1 MKTVCQLDSGS
12 RRRGGRR
19 RSPGEGSVE
28 RRSLTRSTKRN
39 LKSSRPNKRSNQT
52 LCHPSGRGRR
62 SRECARDEKSRRPG
76 VHQRWWI
83 SRSGRTRNGTR
94 LARRLLVP
102 ASHVPFKRRDR
113 DSDEKT
119 EERPSLSCKRSCD
132 RNSKETN
139 EIALVIF
146 DRPCSPLYERHLR
159 VCLYQNGRLIPSI
172 GPSTS
177 SDLKSALRTAPD
189 HDSRK
194 PRDPRVA
201 TILHHGFGCG
211 RRRAGTI
218 DDPNGTDC
226 NWP

>member
-1 MKTVCQLDSGS
+1 
-12 RRRGGRR
+12 
-19 RSPGEGSVE
+19 
-28 RRSLTRSTKRN
+28 LTRSIKRN
-39 LKSSRPNKRSNQT
+39 LKSSRPNKRFESHVSPQ
-52 LCHPSGRGRR
+52 SGDVVDRVNV
-62 SRECARDEKSRRPG
+62 RETRNRVGQGFASAG
-76 VHQRWWI
+76 G

-94 LARRLLVP
+94 LAGRLLVP
-102 ASHVPFKRRDR
+102 CAPRSFQAVRSGF
-113 DSDEKT
+113 DEG
-119 EERPSLSCKRSCD
+119 RAPSLGCKRSCD

-146 DRPCSPLYERHLR
+146 DSPLYERHWR
-159 VCLYQNGRLIPSI
+159 DCLYQTGQLIPSI
-172 GPSTS
+172 GPNIS

>member
-1 MKTVCQLDSGS
+1 M
-12 RRRGGRR
+12 
-19 RSPGEGSVE
+19 
-28 RRSLTRSTKRN
+28 
-39 LKSSRPNKRSNQT
+39 
-52 LCHPSGRGRR
+52 
-62 SRECARDEKSRRPG
+62 CARRESRRPG
-76 VHQRWWI
+76 FRQRWRIPKWPDAKWHEARTALVGACEPR
-83 SRSGRTRNGTR
+83 SFQAERSG
-94 LARRLLVP
+94 
-102 ASHVPFKRRDR
+102 FDEDR
-113 DSDEKT
+113 A
-119 EERPSLSCKRSCD
+119 PSLGCKRSCD

-159 VCLYQNGRLIPSI
+159 GCLYQNGRLIPSI

-226 NWP
+226 SWP